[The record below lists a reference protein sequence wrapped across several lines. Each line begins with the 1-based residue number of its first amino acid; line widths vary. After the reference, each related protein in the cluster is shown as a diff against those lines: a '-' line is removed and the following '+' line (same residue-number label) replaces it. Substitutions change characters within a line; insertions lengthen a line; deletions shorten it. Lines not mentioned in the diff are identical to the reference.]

1 MERFQKAIS
10 RTFMNI
16 VSRDDIRRAKAERR
30 RQLVAL
36 PLEEK
41 VRIMEQLQQVARTM
55 IAARKQKDKNGKPR

>member
-1 MERFQKAIS
+1 
-10 RTFMNI
+10 MNI

-41 VRIMEQLQQVARTM
+41 VRIMEQLQQVGRTM